1 MNPVLAQWLPAI
13 FIVLAVWVGLLYN
26 NKRLDD
32 FKDLMKAAIGQAKAE
47 MQTQIMESEK
57 RVLQANRESEQ
68 RILEAIGGLE
78 RRIGRLEAPFI
89 RS

>member
-1 MNPVLAQWLPAI
+1 MNPALVPWLPAI
-13 FIVLAVWVGLLYN
+13 FMVFAIWVGLIYN

-57 RVLQANRESEQ
+57 RLLQANRESEQ
-68 RILEAIGGLE
+68 RILEAIAGLE
-78 RRIGRLEAPFI
+78 RRVGRLEAPYI

>member
-32 FKDLMKAAIGQAKAE
+32 FKDLMNSAIGQSKAEIQAE
-47 MQTQIMESEK
+47 MQT
-57 RVLQANRESEQ
+57 
-68 RILEAIGGLE
+68 RILESE
-78 RRIGRLEAPFI
+78 RRILQAIAELRTDIQSLDRRVARLEAPFI